1 MNDELEKT
9 ANFFFPVDNQGMK
22 QKFVHSRRLLKH
34 PVQSN
39 VSNPSTQITTS
50 KRSSDNSGI
59 EGQHTPPQIS
69 GMKKRSELQIGSE
82 DRQSKNYRIFSSNVN
97 QRSSYPQQISFGNQF
112 QFMNEFLQMKDENQS
127 PPFKQLKKLP
137 EIFQQRNSSQ
147 GFRQALR
154 IHSGQSKRETMS
166 NFVQEI
172 ECPKKQC
179 MQQLQLKQTINKQQ
193 LRGTQIKLPNIGQP
207 VSFLQTKQQLKMINR
222 IFSGKRDQ

>member
-22 QKFVHSRRLLKH
+22 QKFVHTRRLLKH
-34 PVQSN
+34 PVQRN

-50 KRSSDNSGI
+50 KRSSDNSGV
-59 EGQHTPPQIS
+59 EGQHTPPQIC
-69 GMKKRSELQIGSE
+69 GMRKRSELHTNSE
-82 DRQSKNYRIFSSNVN
+82 DRKSNNNRIFSSNVN
-97 QRSSYPQQISFGNQF
+97 QRSSYPQQFSFGDQF
-112 QFMNEFLQMKDENQS
+112 KFMNEFLQMNDEHQS
-127 PPFKQLKKLP
+127 PPFKQTKKLP
-137 EIFQQRNSSQ
+137 DIFQQRNSSQ
-147 GFRQALR
+147 GFRQVFR

-166 NFVQEI
+166 NFIQDI
-172 ECPKKQC
+172 ECPKQQC

-193 LRGTQIKLPNIGQP
+193 LRGTQTKLPTIGQP